1 MITDIHNLFLNAIEV
16 TAILLLDHEA
26 VVDHLRT
33 TEYDVLLIVVVN
45 RSSSNFLSNTP
56 QQ

>member
-1 MITDIHNLFLNAIEV
+1 MIPDIRNLFLNAIEV